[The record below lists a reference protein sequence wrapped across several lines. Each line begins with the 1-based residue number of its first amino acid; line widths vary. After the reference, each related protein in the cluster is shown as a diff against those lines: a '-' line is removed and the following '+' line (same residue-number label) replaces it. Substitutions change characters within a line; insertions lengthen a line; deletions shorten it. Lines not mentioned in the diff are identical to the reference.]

1 MASVSRAMRPV
12 AALLRRGV
20 HTPRPSS
27 QQAKPRAMSQP
38 AMQEVVGQGGEAP
51 AMEAGSRLKAL
62 REQLKVDGQVLDSF
76 VEGGGKEM
84 EVSRDEEMH
93 RSVLGQL
100 KPDHV
105 KADGSFARL
114 RSIVKDRQFQR
125 VKQSLQGLGLNTV
138 CEEAKCPNVGEC
150 WGGESGTATA
160 TIMLMGDT
168 CTRGCKFCNIK
179 TSKAPPPIDPNEPKK
194 VAEAVSKWDLDY
206 VVLTSVDRDD
216 MPDGGSSHFAETIRT
231 MKELNGRIKIEA
243 LVSDYGGDL
252 SCVRTVAES
261 GLDVYAHNVET
272 VERLQNRVRDVRAG
286 YSQSLRT
293 LAEAKRLV
301 PGLVT
306 KSSVMLGVGEKHD
319 EVMQCMRDLRDAGVE
334 IVTFGQYLRPS
345 RRHMRVYEYIEE
357 DAYEYWRKEGEAM
370 GFAYVASGPLVRS
383 SYKAG
388 EFYISAI
395 LNERKKAAMQ

>member
-1 MASVSRAMRPV
+1 MASVSRAMRPL
-12 AALLRRGV
+12 ASLLRRGV
-20 HTPRPSS
+20 HTPRPSQ

-51 AMEAGSRLKAL
+51 PMAAGSRLKAL
-62 REQLKVDGQVLDSF
+62 REQLVVDGTNLDSF
-76 VEGGGKEM
+76 VEGGGKEV

-105 KADGSFARL
+105 KADGSFKRL

-179 TSKAPPPIDPNEPKK
+179 TSNAPPPIDPNEPKK

-231 MKELNGRIKIEA
+231 MKELNSRIKIEA

-272 VERLQNRVRDVRAG
+272 VERLQGRVRDRRAG
-286 YSQSLRT
+286 YSQSLAT
-293 LAEAKRLV
+293 LAEAKRLS

-306 KSSVMLGVGEKHD
+306 KSSIMLGVGEKHD
-319 EVMQCMRDLRDAGVE
+319 EVMQCMRDLRDVGVE

-357 DAYEYWRKEGEAM
+357 EAYDYWRKEGEKM

-388 EFYISAI
+388 EFYISAL
-395 LNERKKAAMQ
+395 LNERKKAALQ

>member
-1 MASVSRAMRPV
+1 
-12 AALLRRGV
+12 
-20 HTPRPSS
+20 
-27 QQAKPRAMSQP
+27 
-38 AMQEVVGQGGEAP
+38 MQEVVGQGGEAP
-51 AMEAGSRLKAL
+51 PMAAGSRLKAL
-62 REQLKVDGQVLDSF
+62 REQLVVDGTNLDSF

-105 KADGSFARL
+105 KADGSFKRL

-179 TSKAPPPIDPNEPKK
+179 TSNAPPPIDPNEPKK

-231 MKELNGRIKIEA
+231 MKELNSRIKIEA

-272 VERLQNRVRDVRAG
+272 VERLQGRVRDRRAG
-286 YSQSLRT
+286 YSQSLAT
-293 LAEAKRLV
+293 LAEAKRLS

-306 KSSVMLGVGEKHD
+306 KSSIMLGVGEKHD
-319 EVMQCMRDLRDAGVE
+319 EVMQCMRDLRDVGVE

-357 DAYEYWRKEGEAM
+357 EAYDYWRKEGEKM

-388 EFYISAI
+388 EFYISAL
-395 LNERKKAAMQ
+395 LNERKKAALQ